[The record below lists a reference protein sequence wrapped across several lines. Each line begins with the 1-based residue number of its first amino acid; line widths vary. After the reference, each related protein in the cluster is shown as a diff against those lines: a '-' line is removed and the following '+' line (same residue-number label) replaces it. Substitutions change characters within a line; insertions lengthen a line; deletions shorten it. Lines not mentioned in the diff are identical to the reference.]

1 MSLCKRWGSKTASS
15 GLYLSSALPSTTAS
29 ISSINTQ
36 QYLSDDLP
44 TLLLSTRYSLLSTYD
59 NPVYILGDLNLDLLK
74 YNESNIVKNY
84 VDMLFSF
91 GFLQLI
97 LKPTRCTPN
106 SVCREG
112 FLFLPC
118 NN

>member
-1 MSLCKRWGSKTASS
+1 M
-15 GLYLSSALPSTTAS
+15 Y
-29 ISSINTQ
+29 Q
-36 QYLSDDLP
+36 
-44 TLLLSTRYSLLSTYD
+44 LLIECQFAQAAHLSTYE

-106 SVCREG
+106 SATLIDHIISKNKV
-112 FLFLPC
+112 
-118 NN
+118 